1 MLSKDPDIFCW
12 DMRNPGKIL
21 QVYKRD
27 VTTNQRIYF
36 DLDKNWRYM
45 CSGNNDG
52 EVKFWHANNYDSK
65 SEYENTLFTFKAHN
79 DCVNG
84 VR

>member
-1 MLSKDPDIFCW
+1 
-12 DMRNPGKIL
+12 MRNPGKIL
-21 QVYKRD
+21 QSYKRC

-36 DLDKNWRYM
+36 DIDSTFNWL
-45 CSGNNDG
+45 CTGNNDG
-52 EVKFWHANNYDSK
+52 RLSIWPLEKDLKDPEPQGTDTSLEDDPGVRLNV
-65 SEYENTLFTFKAHN
+65 HN

>member
-1 MLSKDPDIFCW
+1 
-12 DMRNPGKIL
+12 MRNPGRIL

-27 VTTNQRIYF
+27 VNTNQRIYF
-36 DLDKNWRYM
+36 DLDSQLKYL
-45 CSGNNDG
+45 CSGNDNG
-52 EVKFWHANNYDSK
+52 EVSIWKADNYESKLEFENNLLK
-65 SEYENTLFTFKAHN
+65 FKAHN